1 MKTLELMILSELHK
15 KGYKLNEEMTDVK
28 SVIEYLE
35 IFNADST
42 PDNVYTPEDWV
53 SDTINI
59 SPEYI
64 IKEEV

>member
-1 MKTLELMILSELHK
+1 VKTLELMILSELHK
-15 KGYKLNEEMTDVK
+15 KGYRLNEEMTDIK

-35 IFNADST
+35 NFNAEST

-53 SDTINI
+53 YDTIYNY
-59 SPEYI
+59 PEYL

>member
-35 IFNADST
+35 LFNADST

-64 IKEEV
+64 IKEV